1 MRRVGF
7 DGAKRRVKRVLAVV
21 GLGLALT
28 VATLPAQAIEHGHHG
43 HHGAGDGTGHKV
55 G

>member
-7 DGAKRRVKRVLAVV
+7 DGAKRRVKRALAVV

-28 VATLPAQAIEHGHHG
+28 AVTLPAQALEHGHHG
-43 HHGAGDGTGHKV
+43 GGSTGHKV

>member
-28 VATLPAQAIEHGHHG
+28 AATLPAQALEHGHF
-43 HHGAGDGTGHKV
+43 GANSAGHKV

>member
-28 VATLPAQAIEHGHHG
+28 VATLPAQAIVHGHHG
-43 HHGAGDGTGHKV
+43 PGDGRGHKV